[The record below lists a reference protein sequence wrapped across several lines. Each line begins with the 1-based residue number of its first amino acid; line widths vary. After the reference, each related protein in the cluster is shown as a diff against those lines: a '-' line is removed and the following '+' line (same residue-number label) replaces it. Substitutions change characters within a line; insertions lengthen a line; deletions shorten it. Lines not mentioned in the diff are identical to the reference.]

1 MIESFGYFYFDII
14 FFTKKKGRTIYY
26 INKDKL
32 NSDITESFF
41 FFFLLFQLKIC
52 KLLKKKSIKPIKNY

>member
-41 FFFLLFQLKIC
+41 FFFFAI
-52 KLLKKKSIKPIKNY
+52 SIKNL